1 MRETLIIIMTIL
13 SFLSALAQDIIVTRE
28 AKRIEAKIEEVS
40 ETEIRYKE
48 ADNLSGPTFV
58 LSTNKIQTIIFK
70 NGSVRNYNK
79 AKEHDAVKQ
88 QTVYSSQ
95 AERAQTSTVASASP
109 AKTSSTQ
116 TSAIPAAISST
127 TQQPKTSSTP
137 SSAGSLKSASI
148 QSLKPT
154 AAQAAASKEAAKSI
168 SPSPKIVAT
177 PPQTTQ
183 SAVPASASVSANQ
196 SSNSATP
203 QTSSVI
209 QQDVKTDA
217 AAHDTKASPP
227 VTAADKP
234 VDEVTFDGTYYV
246 AGTKRMNKDDYLRY
260 LSDNCPEAYD
270 YHIKGVRLQKGGW
283 AMLAV
288 GGAAAL
294 AGGIM
299 MGIGIK
305 KYNDVKNYDINDRD
319 WDKDYDMA
327 RTFYYSGLG
336 CAIGGGLIMVGS
348 VPMLVIGAHKQK
360 NSYKI
365 HNRQCA
371 KKTAMSL
378 NLTSGSKGLGIA
390 FTW

>member
-109 AKTSSTQ
+109 A
-116 TSAIPAAISST
+116 
-127 TQQPKTSSTP
+127 KTSSTP